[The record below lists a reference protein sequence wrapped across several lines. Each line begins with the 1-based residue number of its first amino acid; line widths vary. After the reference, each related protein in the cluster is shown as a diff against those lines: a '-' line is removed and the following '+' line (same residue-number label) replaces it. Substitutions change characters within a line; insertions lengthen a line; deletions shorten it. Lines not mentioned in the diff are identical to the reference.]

1 MLSQSGVRQL
11 RLVQSGSS
19 AMYIWRNWHNILT
32 SGGVHQSWSCLTI
45 DRWIPPR
52 LKHFGTC
59 PSSLLLFSTASL
71 ICPTPHY
78 YHRSWIFSLPRK
90 VCSNRKLKEHYHC
103 ILIFICSSWVCDP
116 VCSSA
121 GSAIP
126 STLLTFSPDP
136 VPYTLKHPVCLLWG
150 QLGLPAL
157 ASSCTLPFTLP
168 TPLTIISLFL
178 TTTAFVPS
186 SWPTPPCPGSD
197 CKSSASKQT
206 WDRSVSDT
214 AIFGIYLCHFFL
226 YHSPLPSSSQDPTLK
241 YSLAWFYYILY
252 TWWSWIQLYID
263 L

>member
-78 YHRSWIFSLPRK
+78 YHRSWIFSLPGK

-121 GSAIP
+121 GSVI
-126 STLLTFSPDP
+126 L
-136 VPYTLKHPVCLLWG
+136 Y
-150 QLGLPAL
+150 LP
-157 ASSCTLPFTLP
+157 
-168 TPLTIISLFL
+168 
-178 TTTAFVPS
+178 PS
-186 SWPTPPCPGSD
+186 SPSPPTQCPTHWSTQCASCEGSLVYPP
-197 CKSSASKQT
+197 
-206 WDRSVSDT
+206 
-214 AIFGIYLCHFFL
+214 
-226 YHSPLPSSSQDPTLK
+226 
-241 YSLAWFYYILY
+241 
-252 TWWSWIQLYID
+252 
-263 L
+263 